1 MIVQSDWNNGK
12 HVPEKC
18 PNDTSRKI
26 KKRIE
31 SHKLKLCRGPSHCNH
46 ACSRRSI
53 SNISIYCYKKTY
65 NSCMLYTI

>member
-26 KKRIE
+26 KKE
-31 SHKLKLCRGPSHCNH
+31 LKVTS
-46 ACSRRSI
+46 
-53 SNISIYCYKKTY
+53 
-65 NSCMLYTI
+65 